1 MKGLLIKDFKLLKGQ
16 KNFFMAITAISII
29 MIIVSPGTSFPIGF
43 LGFVGALFS
52 LSSISYDE
60 FDNGNAFLFSLP
72 ITRKD
77 YVLEKYIFGLISG
90 IMFLLLGTVI
100 SLVAIGITK
109 TGSFNEIFLTAGSLF
124 PTILLIL
131 SIMLPFILKF
141 GGEKGR
147 IAIIGVMG
155 FIFVIGLLLIKTT
168 EYLGIDL
175 YVLINKLPKF
185 EPLVYIILFLLLSVV
200 ILGISYLISLTI
212 EKRGVLMDLTILV
225 VGLILGVGIPLRNKA
240 IKKRR
245 ENMKEKGNEEK

>member
-1 MKGLLIKDFKLLKGQ
+1 M
-16 KNFFMAITAISII
+16 
-29 MIIVSPGTSFPIGF
+29 
-43 LGFVGALFS
+43 
-52 LSSISYDE
+52 
-60 FDNGNAFLFSLP
+60 
-72 ITRKD
+72 
-77 YVLEKYIFGLISG
+77 
-90 IMFLLLGTVI
+90 LGTVI

-109 TGSFNEIFLTAGSLF
+109 TGSFNEIFITAGSLF
-124 PTILLIL
+124 PTIL

-200 ILGISYLISLTI
+200 ILGISYLISLA
-212 EKRGVLMDLTILV
+212 IL
-225 VGLILGVGIPLRNKA
+225 
-240 IKKRR
+240 KK
-245 ENMKEKGNEEK
+245 KEF

>member
-77 YVLEKYIFGLISG
+77 YVLEKYIFGLILG
-90 IMFLLLGTVI
+90 IMSLLLGTVI

-109 TGSFNEIFLTAGSLF
+109 TGSFNEIF
-124 PTILLIL
+124 
-131 SIMLPFILKF
+131 
-141 GGEKGR
+141 
-147 IAIIGVMG
+147 
-155 FIFVIGLLLIKTT
+155 
-168 EYLGIDL
+168 
-175 YVLINKLPKF
+175 
-185 EPLVYIILFLLLSVV
+185 
-200 ILGISYLISLTI
+200 
-212 EKRGVLMDLTILV
+212 
-225 VGLILGVGIPLRNKA
+225 
-240 IKKRR
+240 
-245 ENMKEKGNEEK
+245 

>member
-1 MKGLLIKDFKLLKGQ
+1 MNKKVLRFYRLL
-16 KNFFMAITAISII
+16 
-29 MIIVSPGTSFPIGF
+29 
-43 LGFVGALFS
+43 
-52 LSSISYDE
+52 
-60 FDNGNAFLFSLP
+60 
-72 ITRKD
+72 
-77 YVLEKYIFGLISG
+77 
-90 IMFLLLGTVI
+90 
-100 SLVAIGITK
+100 SLVVIGITK

-212 EKRGVLMDLTILV
+212 L
-225 VGLILGVGIPLRNKA
+225 
-240 IKKRR
+240 KK
-245 ENMKEKGNEEK
+245 KEF

>member
-29 MIIVSPGTSFPIGF
+29 MIIVSPGTSFPIGL

-109 TGSFNEIFLTAGSLF
+109 TGSFNEIFFNSRF
-124 PTILLIL
+124 
-131 SIMLPFILKF
+131 F
-141 GGEKGR
+141 
-147 IAIIGVMG
+147 
-155 FIFVIGLLLIKTT
+155 
-168 EYLGIDL
+168 
-175 YVLINKLPKF
+175 
-185 EPLVYIILFLLLSVV
+185 
-200 ILGISYLISLTI
+200 ISYYFIDFINHASSYLEIWWR
-212 EKRGVLMDLTILV
+212 KRKNCYHRCNGTYICYRTASYKNYW
-225 VGLILGVGIPLRNKA
+225 IFRNRFIWLNK
-240 IKKRR
+240 
-245 ENMKEKGNEEK
+245 

>member
-16 KNFFMAITAISII
+16 KNFFMTITAISII

-100 SLVAIGITK
+100 SLVVIGITK
-109 TGSFNEIFLTAGSLF
+109 TGSFNGSLF

-212 EKRGVLMDLTILV
+212 L
-225 VGLILGVGIPLRNKA
+225 
-240 IKKRR
+240 KK
-245 ENMKEKGNEEK
+245 KEF

>member
-29 MIIVSPGTSFPIGF
+29 MIIVSPGTSFPIGL

-109 TGSFNEIFLTAGSLF
+109 TGSFNEIFLKAGYLF
-124 PTILLIL
+124 TTILLIL
-131 SIMLPFILKF
+131 
-141 GGEKGR
+141 
-147 IAIIGVMG
+147 
-155 FIFVIGLLLIKTT
+155 
-168 EYLGIDL
+168 
-175 YVLINKLPKF
+175 
-185 EPLVYIILFLLLSVV
+185 
-200 ILGISYLISLTI
+200 
-212 EKRGVLMDLTILV
+212 
-225 VGLILGVGIPLRNKA
+225 
-240 IKKRR
+240 
-245 ENMKEKGNEEK
+245 

>member
-1 MKGLLIKDFKLLKGQ
+1 
-16 KNFFMAITAISII
+16 
-29 MIIVSPGTSFPIGF
+29 
-43 LGFVGALFS
+43 
-52 LSSISYDE
+52 
-60 FDNGNAFLFSLP
+60 
-72 ITRKD
+72 
-77 YVLEKYIFGLISG
+77 
-90 IMFLLLGTVI
+90 MFLLLGTVI
-100 SLVAIGITK
+100 SLVVIGITK

-212 EKRGVLMDLTILV
+212 L
-225 VGLILGVGIPLRNKA
+225 
-240 IKKRR
+240 KK
-245 ENMKEKGNEEK
+245 KEF

>member
-16 KNFFMAITAISII
+16 KNFFMAIMAISII
-29 MIIVSPGTSFPIGF
+29 MIITSPGTSFPIGF
-43 LGFVGALFS
+43 LGFVGSLFS

-90 IMFLLLGTVI
+90 MTSLLLGTVI

-109 TGSFNEIFLTAGSLF
+109 TGGFNEIFITAGSLF

-155 FIFVIGLLLIKTT
+155 FIFVIGLLLIKAT
-168 EYLGIDL
+168 EFMGIDL
-175 YVLINKLPKF
+175 YALLKKLPQF
-185 EPLVYIILFLLLSVV
+185 EPQMYVLLFLLLSVIV
-200 ILGISYLISLTI
+200 LTISYLISL
-212 EKRGVLMDLTILV
+212 
-225 VGLILGVGIPLRNKA
+225 A
-240 IKKRR
+240 IMKK
-245 ENMKEKGNEEK
+245 KEF

>member
-1 MKGLLIKDFKLLKGQ
+1 M
-16 KNFFMAITAISII
+16 
-29 MIIVSPGTSFPIGF
+29 
-43 LGFVGALFS
+43 
-52 LSSISYDE
+52 
-60 FDNGNAFLFSLP
+60 
-72 ITRKD
+72 
-77 YVLEKYIFGLISG
+77 
-90 IMFLLLGTVI
+90 GTVI
-100 SLVAIGITK
+100 SLVVIGITK

-212 EKRGVLMDLTILV
+212 L
-225 VGLILGVGIPLRNKA
+225 
-240 IKKRR
+240 KK
-245 ENMKEKGNEEK
+245 KEF

>member
-1 MKGLLIKDFKLLKGQ
+1 
-16 KNFFMAITAISII
+16 
-29 MIIVSPGTSFPIGF
+29 
-43 LGFVGALFS
+43 
-52 LSSISYDE
+52 
-60 FDNGNAFLFSLP
+60 
-72 ITRKD
+72 
-77 YVLEKYIFGLISG
+77 
-90 IMFLLLGTVI
+90 MFLLLGTVI
-100 SLVAIGITK
+100 SLVVIGITK

-175 YVLINKLPKF
+175 YDLINKLPKF
-185 EPLVYIILFLLLSVV
+185 EPLVYIILFLLFSVV

-212 EKRGVLMDLTILV
+212 L
-225 VGLILGVGIPLRNKA
+225 
-240 IKKRR
+240 KK
-245 ENMKEKGNEEK
+245 KEF

>member
-1 MKGLLIKDFKLLKGQ
+1 M
-16 KNFFMAITAISII
+16 S
-29 MIIVSPGTSFPIGF
+29 
-43 LGFVGALFS
+43 
-52 LSSISYDE
+52 
-60 FDNGNAFLFSLP
+60 
-72 ITRKD
+72 
-77 YVLEKYIFGLISG
+77 
-90 IMFLLLGTVI
+90 LLLGTVI

-185 EPLVYIILFLLLSVV
+185 EPLVYIILFLLFSVV

-212 EKRGVLMDLTILV
+212 L
-225 VGLILGVGIPLRNKA
+225 
-240 IKKRR
+240 KK
-245 ENMKEKGNEEK
+245 KEF

>member
-1 MKGLLIKDFKLLKGQ
+1 
-16 KNFFMAITAISII
+16 
-29 MIIVSPGTSFPIGF
+29 
-43 LGFVGALFS
+43 
-52 LSSISYDE
+52 
-60 FDNGNAFLFSLP
+60 
-72 ITRKD
+72 
-77 YVLEKYIFGLISG
+77 
-90 IMFLLLGTVI
+90 MFLLLGTVI
-100 SLVAIGITK
+100 SLVVIGITK

-147 IAIIGVMG
+147 IAIIGAMG

-212 EKRGVLMDLTILV
+212 L
-225 VGLILGVGIPLRNKA
+225 
-240 IKKRR
+240 KK
-245 ENMKEKGNEEK
+245 KEF

>member
-1 MKGLLIKDFKLLKGQ
+1 MRS
-16 KNFFMAITAISII
+16 NSR
-29 MIIVSPGTSFPIGF
+29 
-43 LGFVGALFS
+43 
-52 LSSISYDE
+52 
-60 FDNGNAFLFSLP
+60 AFQSHS
-72 ITRKD
+72 RR
-77 YVLEKYIFGLISG
+77 SRS
-90 IMFLLLGTVI
+90 
-100 SLVAIGITK
+100 SLVVIGITK

-212 EKRGVLMDLTILV
+212 L
-225 VGLILGVGIPLRNKA
+225 
-240 IKKRR
+240 KK
-245 ENMKEKGNEEK
+245 KEF

>member
-1 MKGLLIKDFKLLKGQ
+1 
-16 KNFFMAITAISII
+16 
-29 MIIVSPGTSFPIGF
+29 
-43 LGFVGALFS
+43 
-52 LSSISYDE
+52 
-60 FDNGNAFLFSLP
+60 
-72 ITRKD
+72 
-77 YVLEKYIFGLISG
+77 
-90 IMFLLLGTVI
+90 MFLLLGTVI
-100 SLVAIGITK
+100 SLVVIGITK

-185 EPLVYIILFLLLSVV
+185 EPLVYIMLFLLLSVV

-212 EKRGVLMDLTILV
+212 L
-225 VGLILGVGIPLRNKA
+225 
-240 IKKRR
+240 KK
-245 ENMKEKGNEEK
+245 KEF

>member
-1 MKGLLIKDFKLLKGQ
+1 MWWPLYD
-16 KNFFMAITAISII
+16 
-29 MIIVSPGTSFPIGF
+29 
-43 LGFVGALFS
+43 
-52 LSSISYDE
+52 DE

-100 SLVAIGITK
+100 SLVVIGITK

-212 EKRGVLMDLTILV
+212 L
-225 VGLILGVGIPLRNKA
+225 
-240 IKKRR
+240 KK
-245 ENMKEKGNEEK
+245 KEF

>member
-1 MKGLLIKDFKLLKGQ
+1 M
-16 KNFFMAITAISII
+16 
-29 MIIVSPGTSFPIGF
+29 
-43 LGFVGALFS
+43 
-52 LSSISYDE
+52 
-60 FDNGNAFLFSLP
+60 
-72 ITRKD
+72 
-77 YVLEKYIFGLISG
+77 
-90 IMFLLLGTVI
+90 LGTVI
-100 SLVAIGITK
+100 SLVVIGITK

-175 YVLINKLPKF
+175 YDLINKLPKF
-185 EPLVYIILFLLLSVV
+185 EPLVYIILFLLFSVV

-212 EKRGVLMDLTILV
+212 L
-225 VGLILGVGIPLRNKA
+225 
-240 IKKRR
+240 KK
-245 ENMKEKGNEEK
+245 KEF

>member
-1 MKGLLIKDFKLLKGQ
+1 MSTIQ
-16 KNFFMAITAISII
+16 
-29 MIIVSPGTSFPIGF
+29 
-43 LGFVGALFS
+43 
-52 LSSISYDE
+52 Y
-60 FDNGNAFLFSLP
+60 
-72 ITRKD
+72 
-77 YVLEKYIFGLISG
+77 
-90 IMFLLLGTVI
+90 I
-100 SLVAIGITK
+100 SLVVIGITK

-212 EKRGVLMDLTILV
+212 L
-225 VGLILGVGIPLRNKA
+225 
-240 IKKRR
+240 KK
-245 ENMKEKGNEEK
+245 KEF

>member
-1 MKGLLIKDFKLLKGQ
+1 MIGYLPFV
-16 KNFFMAITAISII
+16 IS
-29 MIIVSPGTSFPIGF
+29 
-43 LGFVGALFS
+43 LFT
-52 LSSISYDE
+52 LPTISYDE

-100 SLVAIGITK
+100 SLVVIGITK

-212 EKRGVLMDLTILV
+212 L
-225 VGLILGVGIPLRNKA
+225 
-240 IKKRR
+240 KK
-245 ENMKEKGNEEK
+245 KEF

>member
-16 KNFFMAITAISII
+16 KNFFMTITAISII

-100 SLVAIGITK
+100 SLVVIGITK

-131 SIMLPFILKF
+131 SI
-141 GGEKGR
+141 
-147 IAIIGVMG
+147 IGVMG
-155 FIFVIGLLLIKTT
+155 LIFVIGLLLIKTT

-185 EPLVYIILFLLLSVV
+185 EPLVYIILFLLFSVV

-212 EKRGVLMDLTILV
+212 L
-225 VGLILGVGIPLRNKA
+225 
-240 IKKRR
+240 KK
-245 ENMKEKGNEEK
+245 KEF

>member
-1 MKGLLIKDFKLLKGQ
+1 M
-16 KNFFMAITAISII
+16 
-29 MIIVSPGTSFPIGF
+29 
-43 LGFVGALFS
+43 
-52 LSSISYDE
+52 
-60 FDNGNAFLFSLP
+60 
-72 ITRKD
+72 
-77 YVLEKYIFGLISG
+77 
-90 IMFLLLGTVI
+90 LGTVI
-100 SLVAIGITK
+100 SLVVIGITK

-155 FIFVIGLLLIKTT
+155 FILVIGLLLIKTT

-212 EKRGVLMDLTILV
+212 L
-225 VGLILGVGIPLRNKA
+225 
-240 IKKRR
+240 KK
-245 ENMKEKGNEEK
+245 KEF

>member
-16 KNFFMAITAISII
+16 KNFFMAIMAISII
-29 MIIVSPGTSFPIGF
+29 MIITSPGTSFPIGF
-43 LGFVGALFS
+43 LGFVGSLFS

-77 YVLEKYIFGLISG
+77 YVLEKYSG
-90 IMFLLLGTVI
+90 MTSLLLGTVI

-109 TGSFNEIFLTAGSLF
+109 TGSFNEIFITAGSLF

-155 FIFVIGLLLIKTT
+155 FIFVIGLLLIKAT
-168 EYLGIDL
+168 EFMGIDL
-175 YVLINKLPKF
+175 YALLKKLPQF
-185 EPLVYIILFLLLSVV
+185 EPQMYVLLFLLLSVIV
-200 ILGISYLISLTI
+200 LTISYLISL
-212 EKRGVLMDLTILV
+212 
-225 VGLILGVGIPLRNKA
+225 A
-240 IKKRR
+240 IMKK
-245 ENMKEKGNEEK
+245 KEF

>member
-1 MKGLLIKDFKLLKGQ
+1 M
-16 KNFFMAITAISII
+16 
-29 MIIVSPGTSFPIGF
+29 
-43 LGFVGALFS
+43 
-52 LSSISYDE
+52 
-60 FDNGNAFLFSLP
+60 
-72 ITRKD
+72 
-77 YVLEKYIFGLISG
+77 
-90 IMFLLLGTVI
+90 LLGTVI
-100 SLVAIGITK
+100 SLIAIGIAK
-109 TGSFNEIFLTAGSLF
+109 TGSFNEIFITAGSLF

-212 EKRGVLMDLTILV
+212 L
-225 VGLILGVGIPLRNKA
+225 
-240 IKKRR
+240 KK
-245 ENMKEKGNEEK
+245 KEF

>member
-16 KNFFMAITAISII
+16 KNFFMAIMAISII
-29 MIIVSPGTSFPIGF
+29 MIITSPGTSFPIGF
-43 LGFVGALFS
+43 LGLVGSLFS

-90 IMFLLLGTVI
+90 MTSLLLGTVI

-109 TGSFNEIFLTAGSLF
+109 TGSFNEIFITAGSLF

-141 GGEKGR
+141 GGEKGS

-155 FIFVIGLLLIKTT
+155 FIFVIGLLLIKAT
-168 EYLGIDL
+168 EFMGIDL
-175 YVLINKLPKF
+175 YALLKKLPQF
-185 EPLVYIILFLLLSVV
+185 EPQMYVLLFLLLSVIV
-200 ILGISYLISLTI
+200 LTISYLISL
-212 EKRGVLMDLTILV
+212 
-225 VGLILGVGIPLRNKA
+225 A
-240 IKKRR
+240 IMKK
-245 ENMKEKGNEEK
+245 KEF

>member
-1 MKGLLIKDFKLLKGQ
+1 MKGLIIKDFKLLMMQ
-16 KNFFMAITAISII
+16 KSFFITLAIVAIFFGITTDTI
-29 MIIVSPGTSFPIGF
+29 FVIGF
-43 LGFVGALFS
+43 LTMICSMFS
-52 LSSISYDE
+52 LSTISYDE

-131 SIMLPFILKF
+131 SIMLPLILKF

-155 FIFVIGLLLIKTT
+155 LIFVIGLLLIKTT

-175 YVLINKLPKF
+175 YDLINKLPKF
-185 EPLVYIILFLLLSVV
+185 EPLVYIILFLLFSVV

-212 EKRGVLMDLTILV
+212 L
-225 VGLILGVGIPLRNKA
+225 
-240 IKKRR
+240 KK
-245 ENMKEKGNEEK
+245 KEF

>member
-1 MKGLLIKDFKLLKGQ
+1 MDSGWSQ
-16 KNFFMAITAISII
+16 ASTASRN
-29 MIIVSPGTSFPIGF
+29 
-43 LGFVGALFS
+43 LWGALFS

-100 SLVAIGITK
+100 SLVVIGITK

-212 EKRGVLMDLTILV
+212 L
-225 VGLILGVGIPLRNKA
+225 
-240 IKKRR
+240 KK
-245 ENMKEKGNEEK
+245 KEF

>member
-1 MKGLLIKDFKLLKGQ
+1 M
-16 KNFFMAITAISII
+16 
-29 MIIVSPGTSFPIGF
+29 
-43 LGFVGALFS
+43 
-52 LSSISYDE
+52 
-60 FDNGNAFLFSLP
+60 
-72 ITRKD
+72 
-77 YVLEKYIFGLISG
+77 
-90 IMFLLLGTVI
+90 LGTVI
-100 SLVAIGITK
+100 SLVVIGITK

-200 ILGISYLISLTI
+200 ILGISYLI
-212 EKRGVLMDLTILV
+212 GLTIL
-225 VGLILGVGIPLRNKA
+225 
-240 IKKRR
+240 KK
-245 ENMKEKGNEEK
+245 KEF

>member
-29 MIIVSPGTSFPIGF
+29 MIIVSPGTSFPIGL

-109 TGSFNEIFLTAGSLF
+109 TGSFNEIFLTAG
-124 PTILLIL
+124 
-131 SIMLPFILKF
+131 FINH
-141 GGEKGR
+141 
-147 IAIIGVMG
+147 A
-155 FIFVIGLLLIKTT
+155 
-168 EYLGIDL
+168 
-175 YVLINKLPKF
+175 
-185 EPLVYIILFLLLSVV
+185 S
-200 ILGISYLISLTI
+200 SYLEIWWR
-212 EKRGVLMDLTILV
+212 KRKNCYHRCN
-225 VGLILGVGIPLRNKA
+225 GIYICYRTASYKNYWIFRNRFICLNK
-240 IKKRR
+240 
-245 ENMKEKGNEEK
+245 